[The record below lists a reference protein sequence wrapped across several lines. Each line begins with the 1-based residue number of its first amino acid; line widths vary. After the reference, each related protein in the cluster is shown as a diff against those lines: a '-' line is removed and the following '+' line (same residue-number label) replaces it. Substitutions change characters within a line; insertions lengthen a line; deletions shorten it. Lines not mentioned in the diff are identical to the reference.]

1 MKKILALIVLS
12 TLAGCALTP
21 ERQACVKSTPPMSLE
36 RINCNRE
43 ASQLTKDR
51 ESLASVTRQCEGFGF
66 TRGTNEFAN
75 CAMRL
80 RQAEIQSQIN
90 LKQDATITVKER

>member
-12 TLAGCALTP
+12 TLAGCAFTP
-21 ERQACVKSTPPMSLE
+21 EQQACMNLTPPMSSE
-36 RINCNRE
+36 RMNCIHE
-43 ASQLTKDR
+43 AGQLTKDR

-80 RQAEIQSQIN
+80 RQAEIQSEIN

>member
-1 MKKILALIVLS
+1 MKKILALIALT
-12 TLAGCALTP
+12 TLAGCARTP
-21 ERQACVKSTPPMSLE
+21 EVQNCFNLYPTSFQERFSCILE
-36 RINCNRE
+36 AE
-43 ASQLTKDR
+43 QLTKDR
-51 ESLASVTRQCEGFGF
+51 ISTASAVRQCEGFGF

-80 RQAEIQSQIN
+80 RQAEIQSEIN